1 MNEMQETLQLARHS
15 PWLENKT
22 MDGTTQIIARTIRT
36 KKAIGHRGEIN
47 SKSCVTQEMT
57 VLHFPTEAFFF
68 FYKSGDR
75 WGPRLQFIA
84 YGHCTSTY
92 HFWSQQSVNW
102 LSHLSTFFKIAK
114 DLRKWS
120 SGTFEKD
127 ISILTF
133 SWDQKN
139 NKCALTRFSLRFFEG
154 IAKVKTL
161 RNVFKWSI
169 NGRMNAKNS

>member
-1 MNEMQETLQLARHS
+1 MRPKGYSLLRMV
-15 PWLENKT
+15 
-22 MDGTTQIIARTIRT
+22 IARPHIIFEVNSQW
-36 KKAIGHRGEIN
+36 IG
-47 SKSCVTQEMT
+47 
-57 VLHFPTEAFFF
+57 
-68 FYKSGDR
+68 
-75 WGPRLQFIA
+75 
-84 YGHCTSTY
+84 
-92 HFWSQQSVNW
+92 

-120 SGTFEKD
+120 SRTFEKD

-139 NKCALTRFSLRFFEG
+139 NKCALTRFILRFFEG

-161 RNVFKWSI
+161 RNVFNWSI